1 MGLTGVA
8 NRIEPFGGSWNFF
21 QPQWKQLRRAHETW
35 DITPMTF
42 LCHRLLVSSDDNA
55 TQRNRYSIQI
65 LSVGHNTK
73 INECILHQGLSLIW
87 LLVAIP

>member
-1 MGLTGVA
+1 
-8 NRIEPFGGSWNFF
+8 
-21 QPQWKQLRRAHETW
+21 
-35 DITPMTF
+35 MTF